1 MCVLFVTAIR
11 IKDLLFLKVYQLQP
25 LITEYSILI
34 EDFKQNT
41 NSYKAVLT
49 EKSKKIIQIR
59 KKNFIALFYKKT
71 PNSYVF
77 TSEFRP
83 DKMLRRETISRDINH
98 RIKSISTQL
107 PDKISITT
115 HSFRVGD
122 ITQLWE
128 DSRDIEFVRHSIYRQ
143 RLDIT
148 SRYVSNLSD

>member
-77 TSEFRP
+77 TFDSYLNFTKVS
-83 DKMLRRETISRDINH
+83 DCTKILQRETTTRNINKVIKDILYNLPGH
-98 RIKSISTQL
+98 LFINSPNFRSGCIDKLWQDHNVIK
-107 PDKISITT
+107 ITFNK
-115 HSFRVGD
+115 S
-122 ITQLWE
+122 
-128 DSRDIEFVRHSIYRQ
+128 
-143 RLDIT
+143 
-148 SRYVSNLSD
+148 